1 MTYGHATAL
10 IERST
15 MAATAGTSGEDG
27 SEDRPAQVAAEHDD
41 GAAAVVERAA
51 AKLVGVPARP
61 GHTSAQDLTA
71 VAELL
76 AADPV
81 VEACVTAVTVVVHG
95 TRAYVS
101 VNAELDQRSADVRP
115 AERVAALLGL
125 DEPPEGLPG
134 GDELRR
140 GWTDHEFTRTFSTAA
155 GSVRVTVTGREVF

>member
-1 MTYGHATAL
+1 MTYGHAAVL
-10 IERST
+10 IEDST
-15 MAATAGTSGEDG
+15 APAAGTSGEDG
-27 SEDRPAQVAAEHDD
+27 SEERSAQVAAEHDD
-41 GAAAVVERAA
+41 GAAAVAGLAA
-51 AKLVGVPARP
+51 GKLAGVPARQ
-61 GHTSAQDLTA
+61 GRTGTQDLTA

-81 VEACVTAVTVVVHG
+81 VDACVTAVTVTVHG

-101 VNAELDQRSADVRP
+101 VNAELDQGPDGVRP

-134 GDELRR
+134 VDELRR

-155 GSVRVTVTGREVF
+155 GSVRVTVTGREAF